1 MNVSAQIEAM
11 EPLFLGDGPERL
23 FGCYHAPQGTA
34 IGGFGVVMCYPVE
47 MEYVYAHRAFRQL
60 ARRLSRAG
68 FPVLRFDYY
77 GCGDSGGEFAD
88 ANIAVWTEDVSV
100 AVEELKAR
108 SNLNDVCMVGLGLG
122 GYLALRYAMEIG
134 GVRRVVLWDPVMDG
148 RKYVDELRA
157 AHVALERTHGDPD
170 RDVGS
175 QNGAHTEL
183 MGFEFSEILLR
194 ELSEIEPSNPLSRP
208 ADSVLVIDSGTEPD
222 RREFAGRVQ
231 STGAKVVYQHTPTP
245 KLLSEDPNATFVPNQ
260 ILQSIVRWVSED
272 QS

>member
-1 MNVSAQIEAM
+1 MNVSAPIEAM
-11 EPLFLGDGPERL
+11 EPMFFGDGPERL
-23 FGCYHAPQGTA
+23 FGCYHAPQGA
-34 IGGFGVVMCYPVE
+34 APALFGVVMCYPVE

-60 ARRLSRAG
+60 ARRLSSAG

-77 GCGDSGGEFAD
+77 GCGDSGGDFTD
-88 ANIAVWTEDVSV
+88 GHIGVWTDNVSV
-100 AVEELKAR
+100 AVEALRAR
-108 SNLNDVCMVGLGLG
+108 TGLNDVCLVGMGLG
-122 GYLALRYAMEIG
+122 GYLALEYAMERG
-134 GVRRVVLWDPVMDG
+134 GVKRAVLWDPVMDG
-148 RKYVDELRA
+148 RKYVEELRT
-157 AHVALERTHGDPD
+157 AHDVLERTHGDPD

-175 QNGAHTEL
+175 RSGAHTEL
-183 MGFEFSEILLR
+183 LGFEFSEKLLR
-194 ELSEIEPSNPLSRP
+194 ELREIESSNPLSRV
-208 ADSVLVIDSGTEPD
+208 ADSVLVIDSGKEPE